1 VSLSKTD
8 LLELMAY
15 RDGEIDDNKVPE
27 VEALV
32 ARSEPAKR
40 ILEQGD
46 ALRPWAARTREATA
60 AGSRGIANAVMARI
74 EELEGAAVPGLG
86 PGRAKVGLGL
96 RRILHAPK
104 SGAFG
109 IGFGTLA
116 AVAAAVGLFYLWPLG
131 GASDQKAPLA
141 ARATRDRENG
151 SFSASPAP
159 VAPSSATTSTPIA
172 VAAAA
177 PPEEPG
183 IDIDAIESPEHQF
196 SIFYVPGATAHAS
209 SVVVWI
215 GEE

>member
-1 VSLSKTD
+1 MSLSKND

-32 ARSEPAKR
+32 ARSEFAKR
-40 ILEQGD
+40 ILEQGE
-46 ALRPWAARTREATA
+46 ALRPWAAHTREATA
-60 AGSRGIANAVMARI
+60 AGSKGIANAVMARI

-86 PGRAKVGLGL
+86 PRRAKVRLGL

-116 AVAAAVGLFYLWPLG
+116 AVAAAVGLFYLWPI

-141 ARATRDRENG
+141 ARATRDGENG

-159 VAPSSATTSTPIA
+159 VAPSSATTSTPVA

-196 SIFYVPGATAHAS
+196 SIFYVPGATPHAS

>member
-1 VSLSKTD
+1 VSLSKNE

-15 RDGEIDDNKVPE
+15 RDGEIDENKVPE

-32 ARSEPAKR
+32 ARSELAKR

-46 ALRPWAARTREATA
+46 PLRPWAARTREATV
-60 AGSRGIANAVMARI
+60 AGSKGIANAVMATI
-74 EELEGAAVPGLG
+74 EGAEVPGLRL
-86 PGRAKVGLGL
+86 GRANVEVGLP
-96 RRILHAPK
+96 RILRAPK
-104 SGAFG
+104 FGAFG
-109 IGFGTLA
+109 MGFGAFA
-116 AVAAAVGLFYLWPLG
+116 AVAAAVGLFYLWPIG
-131 GASDQKAPLA
+131 RASDQKASLA
-141 ARATRDRENG
+141 ARATRDTELVG

>member
-1 VSLSKTD
+1 VSLSKNE

-15 RDGEIDDNKVPE
+15 RDGEIDDNNVPE

-32 ARSEPAKR
+32 ARSELAKR

-46 ALRPWAARTREATA
+46 PLRPWAARTREATV
-60 AGSRGIANAVMARI
+60 AGSKGIANAVMARI
-74 EELEGAAVPGLG
+74 EGAEVPELRL
-86 PGRAKVGLGL
+86 GRAKVEVGLPRTL
-96 RRILHAPK
+96 RAPK
-104 SGAFG
+104 FGAFAM
-109 IGFGTLA
+109 GFGAFA
-116 AVAAAVGLFYLWPLG
+116 AVAAAVGLFYLWPIG
-131 GASDQKAPLA
+131 SASDQKASLA
-141 ARATRDRENG
+141 ARATRDSEIVG